1 MLVCCTMS
9 TLLTHEPDQNL
20 SNPMLVAQPHVCRT
34 LDMLEHAPSPEPPT
48 NSLLQD
54 VTRLGRAHVILR
66 KGRGPPG
73 WYPHRFVR
81 CTISTRLTGGTPKLL
96 FSFSRP
102 CSCSGRRKGGG
113 KGNR

>member
-1 MLVCCTMS
+1 MLK
-9 TLLTHEPDQNL
+9 
-20 SNPMLVAQPHVCRT
+20 
-34 LDMLEHAPSPEPPT
+34 HAPSPEPPT

-102 CSCSGRRKGGG
+102 CSCSGRSKGGG
-113 KGNR
+113 NGNR